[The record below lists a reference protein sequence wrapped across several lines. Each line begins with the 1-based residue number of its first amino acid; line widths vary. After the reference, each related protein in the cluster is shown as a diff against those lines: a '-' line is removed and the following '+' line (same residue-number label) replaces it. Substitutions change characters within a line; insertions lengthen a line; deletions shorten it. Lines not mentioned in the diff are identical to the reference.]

1 MLVYKKPCEPNVN
14 GFVLAMLVSG
24 CLSHFLMRFL
34 VEYGLITATKRW
46 SINEV
51 ILKGKVRARVMSSSL
66 HDQTYTGCMKN
77 HDKWWR
83 GGGGCRIL
91 QSRWSFYF

>member
-1 MLVYKKPCEPNVN
+1 
-14 GFVLAMLVSG
+14 
-24 CLSHFLMRFL
+24 MRFL

-77 HDKWWR
+77 HDKWWTGGGG
-83 GGGGCRIL
+83 GGGGCRIVL

>member
-1 MLVYKKPCEPNVN
+1 
-14 GFVLAMLVSG
+14 
-24 CLSHFLMRFL
+24 MRFL
-34 VEYGLITATKRW
+34 VQYGLITATKRW

-51 ILKGKVRARVMSSSL
+51 ILKGKVRAMVMLSSL

-83 GGGGCRIL
+83 GGDAE
-91 QSRWSFYF
+91 YFKECLNCQD